1 MEQIALHTRFAGLS
15 STLIGDALDRLVGM
29 RGLTRFDTGGAMV
42 GPALT
47 VRTRP
52 GDNLALLAAIQ
63 GASSGAILVVDAG
76 GDEAVAV
83 AGELLMAY
91 ALRRGIRGLVVD
103 GAIRDSDAFRAQG
116 RFACF
121 ARAVS
126 LRGPS
131 KTGPGAVNVPVSVA
145 GQQVHPGDLV
155 FGDADGVIAVPRE
168 RLSEVVAIA
177 ERCKEGEA
185 RMLAA
190 LRGDDPDPLQVA
202 RLLAQ
207 APGQVTGHA

>member
-63 GASSGAILVVDAG
+63 GASSGDILVVDAG

-91 ALRRGIRGLVVD
+91 ALRRGIRSRD
-103 GAIRDSDAFRAQG
+103 GRSRPPP
-116 RFACF
+116 
-121 ARAVS
+121 ARA
-126 LRGPS
+126 P
-131 KTGPGAVNVPVSVA
+131 PDQPHHAEHA
-145 GQQVHPGDLV
+145 GT
-155 FGDADGVIAVPRE
+155 
-168 RLSEVVAIA
+168 
-177 ERCKEGEA
+177 
-185 RMLAA
+185 AA
-190 LRGDDPDPLQVA
+190 PDPYCSFGMY
-202 RLLAQ
+202 R
-207 APGQVTGHA
+207 GGRTGL